1 MQKDVLDHGFV
12 RLVDHMPREDLD
24 AAIVQS
30 ARVSYGDGTKTSRGD
45 RGLIRYLLRHWHT
58 TPFEMVEFK
67 FHIKMPI
74 YIARQHM
81 RHRMASINELSA
93 RYSVV
98 PKQYYEP
105 DVVRGQS
112 RVNNQGSEGVVDVGD
127 ELTSKVSEKLNESFE
142 LYQDLLDRGACR
154 EQARGNL
161 PQSTYTEFYWK
172 INLHN
177 LMHYL
182 HLRMDEHAQM
192 EIREYANAIYELVQP
207 LIPVTMEAFKD
218 FRIDAM
224 HLTGP
229 EIRAL
234 AGGEKIESPGERR
247 EFEEN
252 SNVLILICNR
262 IPKKILRNSKC
273 LSSRPPHQRISRPF
287 VKSSKNTVNK

>member
-1 MQKDVLDHGFV
+1 MRKDVLDHGFV

-105 DVVRGQS
+105 DVLRGQS
-112 RVNNQGSEGVVDVGD
+112 KVNNQGSEGVADVGD
-127 ELTSKVSEKLNESFE
+127 ELAGKVSEKLNESFE

-177 LMHYL
+177 LMH
-182 HLRMDEHAQM
+182 
-192 EIREYANAIYELVQP
+192 
-207 LIPVTMEAFKD
+207 
-218 FRIDAM
+218 
-224 HLTGP
+224 
-229 EIRAL
+229 
-234 AGGEKIESPGERR
+234 
-247 EFEEN
+247 
-252 SNVLILICNR
+252 
-262 IPKKILRNSKC
+262 
-273 LSSRPPHQRISRPF
+273 
-287 VKSSKNTVNK
+287 